1 MLRNP
6 LWAVLPE
13 TRCGQ
18 LSIPLPRS
26 LDRCVEREI
35 GIILQSTGNPMM
47 ILSGAVA
54 RGTRTTQFGEGT
66 GLRKIHSN
74 GQRKM

>member
-1 MLRNP
+1 
-6 LWAVLPE
+6 
-13 TRCGQ
+13 
-18 LSIPLPRS
+18 
-26 LDRCVEREI
+26 
-35 GIILQSTGNPMM
+35 LQSTRNPMM
-47 ILSGAVA
+47 ILSGEVA